1 MIDRM
6 PVLVDWVV
14 RFALHVATGVLA
26 VAVHYSLMAVLLR
39 AGTQPV
45 LASSLG
51 FVAGAVTRFLT
62 AYFKVYAPTG
72 TMRAAMT
79 RFLLALG
86 TQFFLNSVLLA
97 GMLEMRMSVWRAQ
110 VLTTVLLTFGNY
122 LVYRLWVFR

>member
-1 MIDRM
+1 MNQRM
-6 PVLVDWVV
+6 PQLVDWGV

-26 VAVHYSLMAVLLR
+26 VAVHYSLMAALLHG
-39 AGTQPV
+39 GTQPI

-51 FVAGAVTRFLT
+51 FVAGAITRFLT

-72 TMRAAMT
+72 TMRAAMP

-86 TQFFLNSVLLA
+86 AQFIVNSLLLA
-97 GMLEMRMSVWRAQ
+97 AMIDVGMTVWWGQ
-110 VLTTVLLTFGNY
+110 VVTTLVLTFGNY